1 MATIRKRKDRWQAQ
15 VRRKGSSPVSKTF
28 TLQKDAFLW
37 ARQMEIF
44 ADRGEIPSVQQKL
57 AADSSLSD
65 LITRYIQTVTSTKR
79 SAEYETIILQA
90 LLRHPISQKSLKEL
104 QVKDFANYRDERL
117 KEISGASLRRQLNPI
132 RHMFQIA
139 INEWGIPLKAKDN
152 RRERR
157 LKDGEYERLLA
168 AARTRQNPFIEKI
181 VVFAIETGMRR
192 GEILNLCWDQVDL
205 KRRSV
210 SILESKNGH
219 SRTIPITQLAAST
232 LQSLSRGNARVFPTT
247 ANSLRLAWDRMLKGT
262 GIEDLHFHDLRHEAI
277 SRFFEM
283 GLTVPEVASISGH
296 RDTRMLLRYAHAD
309 RGRILEKFAE

>member
-1 MATIRKRKDRWQAQ
+1 LA
-15 VRRKGSSPVSKTF
+15 GSSSSKGFFACFKNFHTSKRCF
-28 TLQKDAFLW
+28 SVGETDGNFR
-37 ARQMEIF
+37 RQ
-44 ADRGEIPSVQQKL
+44 REIPSVQQKL

-157 LKDGEYERLLA
+157 LKDGEYEKLLA
-168 AARTRQNPFIEKI
+168 AARTRQNP
-181 VVFAIETGMRR
+181 
-192 GEILNLCWDQVDL
+192 
-205 KRRSV
+205 
-210 SILESKNGH
+210 
-219 SRTIPITQLAAST
+219 
-232 LQSLSRGNARVFPTT
+232 
-247 ANSLRLAWDRMLKGT
+247 SLRRLW
-262 GIEDLHFHDLRHEAI
+262 FSPLRRA
-277 SRFFEM
+277 
-283 GLTVPEVASISGH
+283 
-296 RDTRMLLRYAHAD
+296 
-309 RGRILEKFAE
+309 

>member
-139 INEWGIPLKAKDN
+139 INEWGIPLKKTLGQGDA
-152 RRERR
+152 ESQ
-157 LKDGEYERLLA
+157 GQQT
-168 AARTRQNPFIEKI
+168 RTTAEGRGVRKAVGCCTDQTEPFIEKI

-210 SILESKNGH
+210 TILESKNGY
-219 SRTIPITQLAAST
+219 SRTIPITQLAAFT
-232 LQSLSRGNARVFPTT
+232 LQSLSRDDARVFPTT
-247 ANSLRLAWDRMLKGT
+247 ANSLSWHGT
-262 GIEDLHFHDLRHEAI
+262 GCSRGQGSRICI
-277 SRFFEM
+277 SM
-283 GLTVPEVASISGH
+283 I
-296 RDTRMLLRYAHAD
+296 
-309 RGRILEKFAE
+309 